1 MLGLKV
7 RRMLLMGE
15 EKHHVS
21 LPSWSQGYQRIL
33 AGHWSYTTGPFIL
46 NFIRQTAICFWG
58 DESLSQSTK
67 KLFLVHRIWES
78 EGERERFG
86 KGERWPPWKQQ
97 RQGQRCQWR
106 RARCSSR
113 REWFW
118 WYWMWTRRFAHMLWI
133 GHSGMSHARAML
145 SDLLAS
151 LLTCSIRVS
160 SYIHIQLWVGISTM
174 DGIPWS
180 EFVRKRWSWFSYYVE
195 E

>member
-21 LPSWSQGYQRIL
+21 LPSWSQGCQRIP

-78 EGERERFG
+78 EGERERDLG
-86 KGERWPPWKQQ
+86 RVNDGLHGSSNGRARGVNGGERGAAAAGSGSGDIGCE
-97 RQGQRCQWR
+97 QGDLHTCFELGT
-106 RARCSSR
+106 RACRTQGRCSPTCWHPYSR
-113 REWFW
+113 
-118 WYWMWTRRFAHMLWI
+118 A
-133 GHSGMSHARAML
+133 
-145 SDLLAS
+145 
-151 LLTCSIRVS
+151 
-160 SYIHIQLWVGISTM
+160 Q
-174 DGIPWS
+174 S
-180 EFVRKRWSWFSYYVE
+180 E
-195 E
+195 